1 MLSSAGVLPV
11 GRTHTRILTLAAG
24 ALFVGLAAVGGLI
37 PILPGWPF
45 FLVGL
50 TLLAKESKTARRFDQ
65 WLRRKLP
72 RFFAFSDHIKDEIL
86 ISLHRSKGIK
96 ESLSNL
102 LHLPF
107 RRKAPTAAAPAKKST
122 APTETTALP

>member
-1 MLSSAGVLPV
+1 MLSSVGVLPV

-24 ALFVGLAAVGGLI
+24 AVFVGLAALGGLI

-50 TLLAKESKTARRFDQ
+50 ALLSKESRIARRFDQ

-72 RFFAFSDHIKDEIL
+72 RFFAVTDHLKDEIL
-86 ISLHRSKGIK
+86 DALRRSKGIRGA
-96 ESLSNL
+96 LSNL

-122 APTETTALP
+122 APTGTTALP